1 MKDTAF
7 YLLVAIISTI
17 YYCLFAEPPKDDE
30 TEYYYIN
37 GIRVP
42 DDYEGDL

>member
-17 YYCLFAEPPKDDE
+17 YYCLFSEPPKDD

-42 DDYEGDL
+42 DDYADDL